1 MTQTADHVL
10 RHSYL
15 RGMVQQMLIQRED
28 VLRFI
33 PQREPIVMVHGL
45 VSHASQAS
53 TAIFTVEKDNLF
65 VRDGRLLPSGLMENI
80 AQSAAIRSGYA
91 FTQLPA
97 GNGPAKPP
105 VGFIAGLKDFE
116 VHRLP
121 AIGEEL
127 HTTVTQLNEIG
138 NMTVIKGE
146 VFSKEEL
153 LASCEMKVFLSE
165 G

>member
-1 MTQTADHVL
+1 
-10 RHSYL
+10 
-15 RGMVQQMLIQRED
+15 MVQQMLIQRED

-45 VSHASQAS
+45 LEHSQKTSQAVF
-53 TAIFTVEKDNLF
+53 IIEEGNLF
-65 VRDGRLLPSGLMENI
+65 VRDGRLLPSGLMEHI

-91 FTQLPA
+91 FAQMPK
-97 GNGPAKPP
+97 GEGPAKPP
-105 VGFIAGLKDFE
+105 VGFIAALKDFE
-116 VHRLP
+116 VHALP
-121 AIGEEL
+121 AVGETL
-127 HTTVTQLNEIG
+127 HTTVTELNVIG

-146 VFSKEEL
+146 TYSGDTQ

>member
-1 MTQTADHVL
+1 
-10 RHSYL
+10 
-15 RGMVQQMLIQRED
+15 MVQQMLIQRED

-45 VSHASQAS
+45 LEHSPKTSQAVF
-53 TAIFTVEKDNLF
+53 IIEEGNLF
-65 VRDGRLLPSGLMENI
+65 VRDGRLLPSGLMEHI

-91 FTQLPA
+91 FAQMPKGEGL
-97 GNGPAKPP
+97 AKPP
-105 VGFIAGLKDFE
+105 VGFIAALKDFE
-116 VHRLP
+116 VHALP
-121 AIGEEL
+121 AVGETL
-127 HTTVTQLNEIG
+127 HTTVTELNVIG

-146 VFSKEEL
+146 TYSGDTQ

>member
-15 RGMVQQMLIQRED
+15 RGMVQQMLIPRED

-45 VSHASQAS
+45 LAHASDAS
-53 TAIFTVEKDNLF
+53 TAIFTVEGENLF
-65 VRDGRLLPSGLMENI
+65 VRDGVLLPSGLMENI

-91 FTQLPA
+91 FTQMPK
-97 GNGPAKPP
+97 GEGPAKPP
-105 VGFIAGLKDFE
+105 VGFIAALKDFE
-116 VHRLP
+116 VHALP
-121 AIGEEL
+121 VVGETL
-127 HTTVTQLNEIG
+127 HTTITELNVIG
-138 NMTVIKGE
+138 NMTVVQGE
-146 VFSKEEL
+146 VFCGDVL

-165 G
+165 A

>member
-1 MTQTADHVL
+1 
-10 RHSYL
+10 
-15 RGMVQQMLIQRED
+15 MVQQMLIQRED

-45 VSHASQAS
+45 LEHSPKTSQAVF
-53 TAIFTVEKDNLF
+53 IIEEGNLF
-65 VRDGRLLPSGLMENI
+65 VRDGRLLPSGLMEHI

-91 FTQLPA
+91 FAQMPK
-97 GNGPAKPP
+97 GEGPAKPP
-105 VGFIAGLKDFE
+105 VGFIAALKDFE
-116 VHRLP
+116 VHALP
-121 AIGEEL
+121 AVGETL
-127 HTTVTQLNEIG
+127 HTTVTELNVIG

-146 VFSKEEL
+146 TYSGDTQ

>member
-1 MTQTADHVL
+1 
-10 RHSYL
+10 
-15 RGMVQQMLIQRED
+15 MVQQLLIQRED

-45 VSHASQAS
+45 LEHGPTTSRALF
-53 TAIFTVEKDNLF
+53 IVEEGNLF
-65 VRDGRLLPSGLMENI
+65 VRDGRLLPSGLMEHI

-91 FTQLPA
+91 FTQMPV
-97 GNGPAKPP
+97 GEGPAKPP

-116 VHRLP
+116 VHALP
-121 AIGEEL
+121 AVGETL
-127 HTTVTQLNEIG
+127 HTTITELNVIG

-146 VFSKEEL
+146 TYRGDTQ

>member
-1 MTQTADHVL
+1 MAH
-10 RHSYL
+10 
-15 RGMVQQMLIQRED
+15 QMLIGRED
-28 VLRFI
+28 VIRYI

-45 VSHASQAS
+45 LSHSESAS
-53 TAIFTVEKDNLF
+53 TAVFSVEEGNLF
-65 VRDGRLLPSGLMENI
+65 VRDGKLLPSGLMENI

-97 GNGPAKPP
+97 GEGPEKPP

-138 NMTVIKGE
+138 NMTVIRGE
-146 VFSKEEL
+146 VFSNDEL